1 MPSGDLNMRVHRSP
15 HRDPRVPGVTA
26 ARRWGVAAGVAW
38 LLAAHPLAAQPGIEF
53 SQLRHDA
60 GVVYDG
66 AEVVHVFPFEN
77 VGDEPLHILSAEVS
91 CGCTEAAV
99 VGSDVVAAGGSGA
112 IRVATDTTGKRG
124 RFTKEID
131 VITNDPGQRVTTL
144 TFTGQVVKDVAAHRG
159 HDLQEVIFGERCG
172 TCHAEPAAGLR
183 GEDLYD
189 AVCAFCHGEHGHG
202 RGAMALKR
210 LSYLR
215 GVDAGGLAIA
225 IGDGRPADG
234 MPGFHQHLG
243 GPLDDAQI
251 ASLVEII
258 LAWRDAVEAAVF
270 SR

>member
-1 MPSGDLNMRVHRSP
+1 MAGVDCHRWARRSP
-15 HRDPRVPGVTA
+15 IRARGGSFART
-26 ARRWGVAAGVAW
+26 ARRCGMASGIAW
-38 LLAAHPLAAQPGIEF
+38 LFAAHPLAAQPRIQF
-53 SQLRHDA
+53 NQLRYDA

-91 CGCTEAAV
+91 CGCTEATV
-99 VGSDVVAAGGSGA
+99 VGSDVVPAGRGGE

-131 VITNDPGQRVTTL
+131 ITSDDPVQRVTTVIL
-144 TFTGQVVKDVAAHRG
+144 TGRVIKDVSAHRG
-159 HDLQEVIFGERCG
+159 HDLQGVIFGKRCG
-172 TCHAEPAAGLR
+172 SCHGSPAAGLQ

-189 AVCAFCHGEHGHG
+189 AVCAFCHGDHGHG
-202 RGAMALKR
+202 GGAMALKR

-215 GVDAGGLAIA
+215 EVNAEGLAAA
-225 IGDGRPADG
+225 IGNGRPEDG
-234 MPGFHQHLG
+234 MPGFHRHVG

-251 ASLVEII
+251 ASLVETI
-258 LAWRDAVEAAVF
+258 LAWRDAVEAAV